1 MRSRAFRLLKWAAVL
16 GLAGAGYALFVRIT
30 GVGIPCPVHAL
41 TGWHCPGC
49 GISRL
54 CLALLHLDF
63 AAALQSNAAVFALL
77 PVGAVVLSTWAVR
90 YIRTGEQGL
99 RRWQTV
105 LVEGMI
111 VVLLLFGLLR
121 NLPAFAFLA
130 PAAGE

>member
-1 MRSRAFRLLKWAAVL
+1 MRSRAFHLLKWAAVL
-16 GLAGAGYALFVRIT
+16 GLAGAGYALFVRVT
-30 GVGIPCPVHAL
+30 GVGIPCPFHAL
-41 TGWHCPGC
+41 TGWYCPGC

-54 CLALLHLDF
+54 CLALLRLDF
-63 AAALQSNAAVFALL
+63 SAALQSNAAVFALL
-77 PVGAVVLSTWAVR
+77 PVGLVVLSAWAVR

-105 LVEGMI
+105 LIGGMI

>member
-1 MRSRAFRLLKWAAVL
+1 MRSRAFHLLKWAVVL
-16 GLAGAGYALFVRIT
+16 GLAGAGYGLFVRIT
-30 GVGIPCPVHAL
+30 GVGIPCPFHAL
-41 TGWHCPGC
+41 TGWYCPGC

-54 CLALLHLDF
+54 CLALLRLDF

-77 PVGAVVLSTWAVR
+77 PVGAAVLCAWAVQ

-105 LVEGMI
+105 LVGGMI

-121 NLPAFAFLA
+121 NLPAFSFLA
-130 PAAGE
+130 PLVEE

>member
-1 MRSRAFRLLKWAAVL
+1 M
-16 GLAGAGYALFVRIT
+16 AGAGYGLFVRIT
-30 GVGIPCPVHAL
+30 GVGIPCPFHAL
-41 TGWHCPGC
+41 TGWYCPGC

-54 CLALLHLDF
+54 CLALLRLDF

-77 PVGAVVLSTWAVR
+77 PVGTAVLCAWAVQ

-105 LVEGMI
+105 LVGGMI

-121 NLPAFAFLA
+121 NLPAFSFLA
-130 PAAGE
+130 PLVEE